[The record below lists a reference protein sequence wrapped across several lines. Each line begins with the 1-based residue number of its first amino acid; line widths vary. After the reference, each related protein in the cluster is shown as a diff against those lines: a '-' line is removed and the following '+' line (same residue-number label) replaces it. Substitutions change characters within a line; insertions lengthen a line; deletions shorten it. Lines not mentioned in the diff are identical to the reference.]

1 MTQQM
6 TEDTTF
12 HHGSPQDAAKPI
24 IEMQNIEKHFGNII
38 ALAGV
43 SFDVKPGECH
53 CLLGDNGAG
62 KSTFIK
68 TMSGVH
74 KPTKGTITID
84 GQPMNFDSPRDAMEA
99 GIATVFQDLA
109 MIPLMSVTRNFFM
122 GREPL
127 KGSKPFRRMDIEM
140 MNQTTVEEMRKMG
153 INLRGP
159 DQAVG
164 TLSGGER
171 QTVAIARAVYFGAR
185 VLILDEPTSALGV
198 RQTSNVLATIDR
210 VRKQGVGV
218 VFISHNVRHALA
230 VGDRFTVLNRGKTL
244 GTAQRGQITP
254 EELQDLMAGGQEM
267 AQLEGSLGGTV

>member
-1 MTQQM
+1 MTV
-6 TEDTTF
+6 DSTF
-12 HHGSPQDAAKPI
+12 HHGDPSSAEPI
-24 IEMQNIEKHFGNII
+24 LRMQNIEKHFGNII

-43 SFDVKPGECH
+43 SFDVRPGECH

-74 KPTKGTITID
+74 KPTKGQILFD
-84 GQPMNFDSPRDAMEA
+84 GKPMDFATPRDAMEA

-122 GREPL
+122 GREPIKGKGLL
-127 KGSKPFRRMDIEM
+127 KRFDVDQANAVTMD
-140 MNQTTVEEMRKMG
+140 EMRKMG

-171 QTVAIARAVYFGAR
+171 QTVAIARAVYFGAK

-210 VRKQGVGV
+210 VRKQGIGV

-244 GTAQRGQITP
+244 GTASRGDISP
-254 EELQDLMAGGQEM
+254 EELQNLMAGGQEM

>member
-74 KPTKGTITID
+74 KPTKGAITID

-185 VLILDEPTSALGV
+185 ALILDEPTSALGV